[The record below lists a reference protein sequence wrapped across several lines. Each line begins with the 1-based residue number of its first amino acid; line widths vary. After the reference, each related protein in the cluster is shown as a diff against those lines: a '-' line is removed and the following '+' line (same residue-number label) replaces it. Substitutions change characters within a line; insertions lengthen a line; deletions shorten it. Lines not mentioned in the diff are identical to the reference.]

1 MTTNDSLAAL
11 MHNDYDCIHYDE
23 NDRAQWQCYH
33 KAERLAASEALAAPE
48 APSLRPVERPVLA
61 RRCICSH
68 LWSDHTMWCDSLGCP
83 CHSALAAPEVPGLDA
98 ERLARALHEAHVG
111 CSYAP
116 GSQTGS
122 ESHPP
127 KPVCINR
134 GGHRGNAEAIA
145 AEYAKLREEQG

>member
-1 MTTNDSLAAL
+1 MT
-11 MHNDYDCIHYDE
+11 
-23 NDRAQWQCYH
+23 DR
-33 KAERLAASEALAAPE
+33 EALAALLHEPDIDGICE
-48 APSLRPVERPVLA
+48 DDQVGDHRTCERLAERLIAAGLR
-61 RRCICSH
+61 
-68 LWSDHTMWCDSLGCP
+68 
-83 CHSALAAPEVPGLDA
+83 LAAPEVPSLDV